1 MRIHMEVSH
10 YHPFCKPEQPEV
22 ASLLTHLV
30 DSCPRV
36 GFGFLTTNSTSGQG
50 NPSLRVGHGW

>member
-1 MRIHMEVSH
+1 MEVSH